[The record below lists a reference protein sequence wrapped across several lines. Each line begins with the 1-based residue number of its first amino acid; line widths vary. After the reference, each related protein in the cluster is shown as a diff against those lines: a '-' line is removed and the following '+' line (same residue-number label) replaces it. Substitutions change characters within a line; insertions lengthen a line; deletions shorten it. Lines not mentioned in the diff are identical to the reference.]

1 MDFDSNSTIVV
12 TAIAGRLT
20 VPIDIAVAIHRS
32 IGTDVVIGDVD
43 TYMHTRKSM
52 DMQHAFIYSWCWH
65 RFAIVVT
72 LLSLT
77 TSQSPWKSPSPFPS

>member
-52 DMQHAFIYSWCWH
+52 DISWCWH

>member
-20 VPIDIAVAIHRS
+20 VPVDIAVAIHRS

-43 TYMHTRKSM
+43 AYMHTRTSM
-52 DMQHAFIYSWCWH
+52 DMH
-65 RFAIVVT
+65 
-72 LLSLT
+72 LLIHGVGIA
-77 TSQSPWKSPSPFPS
+77 SPSSSPCYR